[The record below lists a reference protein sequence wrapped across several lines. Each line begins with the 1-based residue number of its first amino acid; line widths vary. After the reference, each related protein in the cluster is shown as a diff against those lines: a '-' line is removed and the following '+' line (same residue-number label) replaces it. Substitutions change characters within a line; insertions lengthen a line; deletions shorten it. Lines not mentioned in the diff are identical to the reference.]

1 MSDQVSSQET
11 QWSLADNLS
20 LKKYPHKGLRWFK

>member
-11 QWSLADNLS
+11 QWSLAENNLS
-20 LKKYPHKGLRWFK
+20 LKKLLEALCAL